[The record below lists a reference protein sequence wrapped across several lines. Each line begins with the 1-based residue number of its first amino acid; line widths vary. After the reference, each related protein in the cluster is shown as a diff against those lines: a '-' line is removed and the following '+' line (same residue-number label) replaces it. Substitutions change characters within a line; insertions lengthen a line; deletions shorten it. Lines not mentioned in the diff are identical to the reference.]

1 MQPLKCE
8 PRGWILLHSMS
19 ILKLYAPFFDGNN
32 WLHVLTSGKDWMII
46 LTLILMECLLSV
58 DNAVVLAA
66 QTQVLPNK
74 AEQRKSLVYGLWG
87 AYLFRFIVIGIG
99 TYLINFW
106 EIKLAGSIYL
116 FYLAFKFFY
125 DQRHP
130 KQAAEHEKEKEER
143 EAAHHKGK
151 KKKRHVLSLFWR
163 TVISIESMD
172 IVFSIDSVLAALAVS
187 DNPVVVL
194 IGGMIGILCMRGV
207 AEIIIKLM
215 DIIPELQPMAYLL
228 IGIIALKLLLALPPL
243 RFELPNTVFA
253 IIVFAILILTILF
266 HFWKV
271 KKHGH
276 KHI

>member
-1 MQPLKCE
+1 
-8 PRGWILLHSMS
+8 MS

-46 LTLILMECLLSV
+46 LTLIIMECLLSV

-66 QTQVLPNK
+66 QTQVLPTK
-74 AEQRKSLVYGLWG
+74 SEKEKSLIYGLWG

-116 FYLAFKFFY
+116 FYLSFKFFY

-143 EAAHHKGK
+143 EEERHKGK
-151 KKKRHVLSLFWR
+151 KKKKKHVLSLFWR

-172 IVFSIDSVLAALAVS
+172 IVFSIDSVLAALAIS

-215 DIIPELQPMAYLL
+215 DIIPELQPMAYVL
-228 IGIIALKLLLALPPL
+228 IAIIALKLLLALPPL
-243 RFELPNTVFA
+243 RWEMPNTA
-253 IIVFAILILTILF
+253 FAILVFVILSVTIIF
-266 HFWKV
+266 HLWRI

-276 KHI
+276 KHL

>member
-1 MQPLKCE
+1 MA
-8 PRGWILLHSMS
+8 
-19 ILKLYAPFFDGNN
+19 ILKLYTPFFDGNN

-46 LTLILMECLLSV
+46 LTLIIMECLLSV

-66 QTQVLPNK
+66 QTQVLPTK
-74 AEQRKSLVYGLWG
+74 AEKEKSLIYGLWG

-116 FYLAFKFFY
+116 FYLSFKFFY

-143 EAAHHKGK
+143 EEALHKGK
-151 KKKRHVLSLFWR
+151 KKKKKHVLSLFWR

-172 IVFSIDSVLAALAVS
+172 IVFSIDSVLAALAIS

-215 DIIPELQPMAYLL
+215 DIIPELQPMAYVL

-243 RFELPNTVFA
+243 RWEMPNTAFA
-253 IIVFAILILTILF
+253 ILVFAILGITIIF
-266 HFWKV
+266 HFWRIR
-271 KKHGH
+271 KHGH
-276 KHI
+276 KHL

>member
-1 MQPLKCE
+1 
-8 PRGWILLHSMS
+8 MS

-66 QTQVLPNK
+66 QTQVLSNK

-215 DIIPELQPMAYLL
+215 DIIPELHPMAYLL

>member
-1 MQPLKCE
+1 
-8 PRGWILLHSMS
+8 MS

-46 LTLILMECLLSV
+46 LTLIIMECLLSV

-66 QTQVLPNK
+66 QTQVLPTK
-74 AEQRKSLVYGLWG
+74 SEKEKSLIYGLWG

-116 FYLAFKFFY
+116 FYLSFKFFY

-143 EAAHHKGK
+143 EEARHKGK
-151 KKKRHVLSLFWR
+151 KKKKKHVLSLFWR

-172 IVFSIDSVLAALAVS
+172 IVFSIDSVLAALAIS

-215 DIIPELQPMAYLL
+215 DIIPELQPMAYVL
-228 IGIIALKLLLALPPL
+228 IAIIALKLLLALPPL

>member
-1 MQPLKCE
+1 MAIFK
-8 PRGWILLHSMS
+8 M
-19 ILKLYAPFFDGNN
+19 YAPFFFFFN
-32 WLHVLTSGKDWMII
+32 WTHVLTSGKDWMII

-66 QTQVLPNK
+66 QTQVLPTK
-74 AEQRKSLVYGLWG
+74 AEKEKSLLYGLWG

-99 TYLINFW
+99 TYLIHFW

-130 KQAAEHEKEKEER
+130 KQAAEREKEKEER

-151 KKKRHVLSLFWR
+151 KKKKHVLSLFWR

-187 DNPVVVL
+187 SNPVVVL

-243 RFELPNTVFA
+243 RFELPNMVFA
-253 IIVFAILILTILF
+253 IIVFTILTLTILF
-266 HFWKV
+266 HFWRV
-271 KKHGH
+271 KRHGH

>member
-1 MQPLKCE
+1 
-8 PRGWILLHSMS
+8 MS
-19 ILKLYAPFFDGNN
+19 ILKLYAPFFDGSN

-66 QTQVLPNK
+66 QTQVLPDK
-74 AEQRKSLVYGLWG
+74 EDQRKSLIYGLWG

-143 EAAHHKGK
+143 EAARHKGK

-215 DIIPELQPMAYLL
+215 DIIPELQPMAYVL
-228 IGIIALKLLLALPPL
+228 IGIIAFKLLLALPPL

-253 IIVFAILILTILF
+253 IIVFTILILTILF
-266 HFWKV
+266 HFWRV

>member
-1 MQPLKCE
+1 M
-8 PRGWILLHSMS
+8 
-19 ILKLYAPFFDGNN
+19 YAPFFDGNN
-32 WLHVLTSGKDWMII
+32 WLHVLTSSNDWVII

-74 AEQRKSLVYGLWG
+74 SEQRKCLVYGLWG

-106 EIKLAGSIYL
+106 EIKLLGSIYL
-116 FYLAFKFFY
+116 FYLCIKFFY

-130 KQAAEHEKEKEER
+130 QQAAEHEKEKKAER
-143 EAAHHKGK
+143 AAHHKNK
-151 KKKRHVLSLFWR
+151 KPKKHILSLFWR
-163 TVISIESMD
+163 TVVSIEAMD

-215 DIIPELQPMAYLL
+215 DIIPELQPMAYVL
-228 IGIIALKLLLALPPL
+228 IGIIALKLLLELPP
-243 RFELPNTVFA
+243 FNIEIPNAAFA
-253 IIVFAILILTILF
+253 AIVFSVLGLTIAF
-266 HFWKV
+266 HFVRV
-271 KKHGH
+271 KKHGQ
-276 KHI
+276 KHL

>member
-1 MQPLKCE
+1 
-8 PRGWILLHSMS
+8 MS

-187 DNPVVVL
+187 NNPVVVL

-243 RFELPNTVFA
+243 RFELPNTIFA

>member
-1 MQPLKCE
+1 M
-8 PRGWILLHSMS
+8 
-19 ILKLYAPFFDGNN
+19 YAPFFDLGN
-32 WLHVLTSGKDWMII
+32 WAHVLTSDKDWMII

-66 QTQVLPNK
+66 QTQVLPTK
-74 AEQRKSLVYGLWG
+74 AEKEKSLLYGLWG

-99 TYLINFW
+99 TYLIHFW

-130 KQAAEHEKEKEER
+130 KQAAEREKEER

-151 KKKRHVLSLFWR
+151 KKKKHVLSLFWR

-187 DNPVVVL
+187 SNPVVVL
-194 IGGMIGILCMRGV
+194 IGGMIGIICMRGV

-228 IGIIALKLLLALPPL
+228 IAIIALKLLLALPPL
-243 RFELPNTVFA
+243 HFELPNTVFA
-253 IIVFAILILTILF
+253 IIVFTILILTILF
-266 HFWKV
+266 HFWRV
-271 KKHGH
+271 KRHGR

>member
-1 MQPLKCE
+1 M
-8 PRGWILLHSMS
+8 
-19 ILKLYAPFFDGNN
+19 YAPFFDGNN
-32 WLHVLTSGKDWMII
+32 WLHVLTSSNDWVII

-66 QTQVLPNK
+66 QTQVLPSK
-74 AEQRKSLVYGLWG
+74 SEQRKSLIYGLWG

-106 EIKLAGSIYL
+106 EIKLLGSIYL
-116 FYLAFKFFY
+116 FYLCIKFFY

-130 KQAAEHEKEKEER
+130 QQAAEHEKEKEAER
-143 EAAHHKGK
+143 AAHHKNK
-151 KKKRHVLSLFWR
+151 KPKKHVLSLFWR
-163 TVISIESMD
+163 TVVSIEAMD

-215 DIIPELQPMAYLL
+215 DIIPELQPMAYVL
-228 IGIIALKLLLALPPL
+228 IGIIALKLLLELPP
-243 RFELPNTVFA
+243 FNIEIPNAAFA
-253 IIVFAILILTILF
+253 AIVFSVLGLTIAF
-266 HFWKV
+266 HFVRV
-271 KKHGH
+271 KKHGQ
-276 KHI
+276 KHL

>member
-1 MQPLKCE
+1 MA
-8 PRGWILLHSMS
+8 
-19 ILKLYAPFFDGNN
+19 ILKLYTPFFDGNN

-46 LTLILMECLLSV
+46 LTLIIMECLLSV

-66 QTQVLPNK
+66 QTQVLPTK
-74 AEQRKSLVYGLWG
+74 AEKEKSLIYGLWG

-116 FYLAFKFFY
+116 FYLSFKFFY

-143 EAAHHKGK
+143 EEARHKGK
-151 KKKRHVLSLFWR
+151 RKKKKHVLSLFWR

-172 IVFSIDSVLAALAVS
+172 IVFSIDSVLAALAIS

-215 DIIPELQPMAYLL
+215 DIIPELQPMAYVL

-243 RFELPNTVFA
+243 RWEMPNTAFA
-253 IIVFAILILTILF
+253 ILVFAILGLTMKMKNFPNL
-266 HFWKV
+266 
-271 KKHGH
+271 KKSTSRNWM
-276 KHI
+276 KMTLRLNLLRQ

>member
-1 MQPLKCE
+1 M
-8 PRGWILLHSMS
+8 
-19 ILKLYAPFFDGNN
+19 YAPFFDLNN
-32 WLHVLTSGKDWMII
+32 WAHVLSSGKDWMII

-66 QTQVLPNK
+66 QTQVLPTK
-74 AEQRKSLVYGLWG
+74 AEKEKSLLYGLWG

-116 FYLAFKFFY
+116 FYLSFKFFY

-130 KQAAEHEKEKEER
+130 EKEAEREKEKAER
-143 EAAHHKGK
+143 KSNHPTKKEGK
-151 KKKRHVLSLFWR
+151 HVLSLFWR

-172 IVFSIDSVLAALAVS
+172 IVFSIDSVLAALAIS

-215 DIIPELQPMAYLL
+215 DIIPELQPMAYVL

-243 RFELPNTVFA
+243 RWEMPNTAFA
-253 IIVFAILILTILF
+253 IIVFGILILTIIF
-266 HFWKV
+266 HFCRI
-271 KKHGH
+271 KKHGR
-276 KHI
+276 KHL

>member
-1 MQPLKCE
+1 M
-8 PRGWILLHSMS
+8 
-19 ILKLYAPFFDGNN
+19 YAPFFDGNN
-32 WLHVLTSGKDWMII
+32 WLHVLTSSNDWVII

-74 AEQRKSLVYGLWG
+74 SEQRKSLVYGLWG

-106 EIKLAGSIYL
+106 EIKLLGSIYL
-116 FYLAFKFFY
+116 FYLCIKFFY

-130 KQAAEHEKEKEER
+130 QQAAEHEKEKKAER
-143 EAAHHKGK
+143 AAHHKNK
-151 KKKRHVLSLFWR
+151 KPKKHILSLFWR
-163 TVISIESMD
+163 TVVSIEAMD

-215 DIIPELQPMAYLL
+215 DIIPELQPMAYVL
-228 IGIIALKLLLALPPL
+228 IGIIALKLLLELPP
-243 RFELPNTVFA
+243 FNIEIPNAAFA
-253 IIVFAILILTILF
+253 AIVFSVLGLTIAF
-266 HFWKV
+266 HFVRV
-271 KKHGH
+271 KKHGQ
-276 KHI
+276 KHL

>member
-1 MQPLKCE
+1 M
-8 PRGWILLHSMS
+8 
-19 ILKLYAPFFDGNN
+19 YAPLFDINN

-66 QTQVLPNK
+66 QTKVLPDK
-74 AEQRKSLVYGLWG
+74 SQQRKSLFYGLWG

-125 DQRHP
+125 NQRHP
-130 KQAAEHEKEKEER
+130 QESTDKEKKK
-143 EAAHHKGK
+143 AVTHKH
-151 KKKRHVLSLFWR
+151 KKKRKHILSLFWR
-163 TVISIESMD
+163 TVISIEAMD
-172 IVFSIDSVLAALAVS
+172 IVFSIDSVLASLAVS
-187 DNPVVVL
+187 NNPVIVL

-215 DIIPELQPMAYLL
+215 DIIPELQPMAYVL
-228 IGIIALKLLLALPPL
+228 IAIIALKLFLSLPPL
-243 RFELPNTVFA
+243 NYELPNTVFA
-253 IIVFAILILTILF
+253 IIVFTILGVTIIF
-266 HFWKV
+266 HFLRV

-276 KHI
+276 KKL

>member
-1 MQPLKCE
+1 
-8 PRGWILLHSMS
+8 MS

-32 WLHVLTSGKDWMII
+32 WLYVLTSGKDWMII
-46 LTLILMECLLSV
+46 LTLIIMECLLSV

-66 QTQVLPNK
+66 QTQVLPTK
-74 AEQRKSLVYGLWG
+74 SEKEKSLIYGLWG

-116 FYLAFKFFY
+116 FYLSFKFFY

-143 EAAHHKGK
+143 EEARHKGK
-151 KKKRHVLSLFWR
+151 KKKKKHVLSLFWR

-172 IVFSIDSVLAALAVS
+172 IVFSIDSVLAALAIS

-215 DIIPELQPMAYLL
+215 DIIPELQPMAYVL
-228 IGIIALKLLLALPPL
+228 IAIIALKLLLALPPL
-243 RFELPNTVFA
+243 RWEMPNTAFA
-253 IIVFAILILTILF
+253 ILVFAILGITIIF
-266 HFWKV
+266 HFWRIR
-271 KKHGH
+271 KHGH
-276 KHI
+276 KHL

>member
-1 MQPLKCE
+1 MT
-8 PRGWILLHSMS
+8 
-19 ILKLYAPFFDGNN
+19 ILKMYAPFFDLQN
-32 WLHVLTSGKDWMII
+32 WGHVLTSSKDWIII

-66 QTQVLPNK
+66 QTQVLPDK
-74 AEQRKSLVYGLWG
+74 SEQRKSLVYGLWG

-106 EIKLAGSIYL
+106 EIKLAGGLYL

-130 KQAAEHEKEKEER
+130 KQAAEREHEKEER
-143 EAAHHKGK
+143 EKEHHHGRK
-151 KKKRHVLSLFWR
+151 KKKHVLSLFWR

-172 IVFSIDSVLAALAVS
+172 IVFSIDSVLAALAIS

-215 DIIPELQPMAYLL
+215 DIIPELQPMAYVL
-228 IGIIALKLLLALPPL
+228 IGIIALKLILELPPL
-243 RFELPNTVFA
+243 HFEIPNVAFA
-253 IIVFAILILTILF
+253 AIVFGILGITIIF
-266 HFWKV
+266 HFV
-271 KKHGH
+271 RIKKHGQ

>member
-1 MQPLKCE
+1 MT
-8 PRGWILLHSMS
+8 

-46 LTLILMECLLSV
+46 LTLIIMECLLSV

-66 QTQVLPNK
+66 QTQVLPTK
-74 AEQRKSLVYGLWG
+74 SEKEKSLLYGLWG

-116 FYLAFKFFY
+116 FYLSFKFFY

-143 EAAHHKGK
+143 EEARHKGK
-151 KKKRHVLSLFWR
+151 KKERKHIFSLFWR

-172 IVFSIDSVLAALAVS
+172 IVFSIDSVLAALAIS

-215 DIIPELQPMAYLL
+215 DIIPELQPMAYVL
-228 IGIIALKLLLALPPL
+228 IAIIALKLLLALPPL
-243 RFELPNTVFA
+243 KWEMPNTA
-253 IIVFAILILTILF
+253 FAILVFVILGATIIF
-266 HFWKV
+266 HFWRI

-276 KHI
+276 KHL

>member
-1 MQPLKCE
+1 
-8 PRGWILLHSMS
+8 MS
-19 ILKLYAPFFDGNN
+19 ILKMYAPFFDLNN
-32 WLHVLTSGKDWMII
+32 WAHVLSSGKDWMII

-66 QTQVLPNK
+66 QTQVLPTK
-74 AEQRKSLVYGLWG
+74 EEKEKSLLYGLWG

-116 FYLAFKFFY
+116 FYLSFKFFY

-130 KQAAEHEKEKEER
+130 EKEAEHEKEKAER
-143 EAAHHKGK
+143 KSNHPTKKEGK
-151 KKKRHVLSLFWR
+151 HVLSLFWR

-172 IVFSIDSVLAALAVS
+172 IVFSIDSVLAALAIS

-215 DIIPELQPMAYLL
+215 DIIPELQPMAYVL

-243 RFELPNTVFA
+243 RWEIPNTAFA
-253 IIVFAILILTILF
+253 IIVFGILILTIIF
-266 HFWKV
+266 HFCRI
-271 KKHGH
+271 KKHGR
-276 KHI
+276 KHL

>member
-1 MQPLKCE
+1 M
-8 PRGWILLHSMS
+8 
-19 ILKLYAPFFDGNN
+19 YAPFFDLGN
-32 WLHVLTSGKDWMII
+32 WAHVLTSDKDWMII

-66 QTQVLPNK
+66 QTQVLPTK
-74 AEQRKSLVYGLWG
+74 AEKEKSLLYGLWG

-99 TYLINFW
+99 TYLIHFW

-130 KQAAEHEKEKEER
+130 KQAAEREKEKEER

-151 KKKRHVLSLFWR
+151 KKKKHVLSLFWR

-187 DNPVVVL
+187 SNPVVVL
-194 IGGMIGILCMRGV
+194 IGGMIGIICMRGV

-228 IGIIALKLLLALPPL
+228 IAIIALKLLLALPPL
-243 RFELPNTVFA
+243 HFELPNTVFA
-253 IIVFAILILTILF
+253 IIVFTRVTA
-266 HFWKV
+266 
-271 KKHGH
+271 KHLL
-276 KHI
+276 

>member
-1 MQPLKCE
+1 MT
-8 PRGWILLHSMS
+8 
-19 ILKLYAPFFDGNN
+19 ILKLYAPFFDLQN
-32 WLHVLTSGKDWMII
+32 WAHVLTSGKDWMII

-66 QTQVLPNK
+66 QTQVLPK
-74 AEQRKSLVYGLWG
+74 KSDQEKSLLYGLWG

-116 FYLAFKFFY
+116 FYLSFRFFY

-130 KQAAEHEKEKEER
+130 KEAAEHEKEKEER
-143 EAAHHKGK
+143 KAARHHGQK
-151 KKKRHVLSLFWR
+151 KKKKHVLSLFWR

-187 DNPVVVL
+187 SNPVVVL

-215 DIIPELQPMAYLL
+215 DIIPELQPMAYVL

-243 RFELPNTVFA
+243 NWEMPNTAFA
-253 IIVFAILILTILF
+253 ILVFAILGLTIIF
-266 HFWKV
+266 HFWRIKRHGR
-271 KKHGH
+271 KHL
-276 KHI
+276 

>member
-1 MQPLKCE
+1 M
-8 PRGWILLHSMS
+8 
-19 ILKLYAPFFDGNN
+19 YAPFFDGNN
-32 WLHVLTSGKDWMII
+32 WLHVLTSSNDWVII

-74 AEQRKSLVYGLWG
+74 SEQRKSLVYGLWG

-106 EIKLAGSIYL
+106 EIKLLGSIYL
-116 FYLAFKFFY
+116 FYLCIKFFY

-130 KQAAEHEKEKEER
+130 QQAAEHEKEKKAER
-143 EAAHHKGK
+143 AAHHKNK
-151 KKKRHVLSLFWR
+151 KTKKHVLSLFWR
-163 TVISIESMD
+163 TVVSIEAMD

-215 DIIPELQPMAYLL
+215 DIIPELQPMAYVL
-228 IGIIALKLLLALPPL
+228 IGIIALKLLLELPP
-243 RFELPNTVFA
+243 FNIEIPNAAFA
-253 IIVFAILILTILF
+253 AIVFSVLGLTIAF
-266 HFWKV
+266 HFVRV
-271 KKHGH
+271 KKHGQ
-276 KHI
+276 KHL

>member
-1 MQPLKCE
+1 
-8 PRGWILLHSMS
+8 MS
-19 ILKLYAPFFDGNN
+19 ILKLYTPFFDGNN

-46 LTLILMECLLSV
+46 LTLIIMECLLSV

-66 QTQVLPNK
+66 QTQVLPTK
-74 AEQRKSLVYGLWG
+74 SEKEKSLIYGLWG

-116 FYLAFKFFY
+116 FYLSFKFFY

-143 EAAHHKGK
+143 EEARHKGK
-151 KKKRHVLSLFWR
+151 KKKKKHVLSLFWR

-172 IVFSIDSVLAALAVS
+172 IVFSIDSVLAALAIS

-215 DIIPELQPMAYLL
+215 DIIPELQPMAYVL
-228 IGIIALKLLLALPPL
+228 IAIIALKLLLALPPL
-243 RFELPNTVFA
+243 RWEMPNTA
-253 IIVFAILILTILF
+253 FAILVFVILGVTIIF
-266 HFWKV
+266 HLWRI

-276 KHI
+276 KHL